1 MAKAVGYFKR
11 LAQALGPDGDV
22 EQALEASRRLA
33 NAEATRRAL
42 QESVEATST
51 SCAASQAVPV
61 AVTAQAVPVV
71 VTARP
76 VEAER
81 ELEEALRLSLA
92 EDERERRRRSLEA
105 ETLAWGSKQFGEVSC
120 SLDNDELAEV
130 CKASLLQS
138 IEDEQL
144 RLLQVPCSGVPST
157 MRASQTSSSSSL
169 RSVEVSAEGVNR
181 DTVFVEDPNSR
192 EKDRTPAD
200 EDLCDVV
207 EHTVKAI
214 MESEVIRVRVS
225 WRRDASNDEALQA
238 VVKAVH
244 TGFGTRLA
252 TDGEAATQMALRY
265 EDDDGEMCRL
275 TALTLED
282 CLDISSNMVKLF
294 VERVP
299 LEARADR
306 SVSLEVQ
313 DSAEVQAD
321 ETSLSAVMSVDSG
334 HRAITVEAAADAC
347 KGPLCVEEASSS
359 ETASLVVTV
368 EARKVAGEA
377 VACDVAEDFGA
388 VLLREEIDKEEAVVA
403 ALLVDDE
410 EVPPREEVTVVPP
423 CHDLESCDDEEA
435 WTLVPSY
442 TEQEVEDAKSPSEQ
456 RS

>member
-33 NAEATRRAL
+33 NAEATRKAL

-61 AVTAQAVPVV
+61 AVTAQVVPVV

-76 VEAER
+76 VEAEP

-120 SLDNDELAEV
+120 SLDNDELAQA

-138 IEDEQL
+138 IEEEQL

-157 MRASQTSSSSSL
+157 MGASQTSSSSSL

-181 DTVFVEDPNSR
+181 DTVSVEDPNSR
-192 EKDRTPAD
+192 EKDQKQAD
-200 EDLCDVV
+200 EDVCDMV
-207 EHTVKAI
+207 EHTLKAI
-214 MESEVIRVRVS
+214 MESEVIRLRVS
-225 WRRDASNDEALQA
+225 WRRDASSDEALQA

-244 TGFGTRLA
+244 TGFGTRLE
-252 TDGEAATQMALRY
+252 TDGEAATQIALRY

-299 LEARADR
+299 LDARADR

-313 DSAEVQAD
+313 DSAEVHAPH

-334 HRAITVEAAADAC
+334 HRANKVEAAADVC

-359 ETASLVVTV
+359 ETASTVVTV
-368 EARKVAGEA
+368 EARHVAGEA

-403 ALLVDDE
+403 SLLVD
-410 EVPPREEVTVVPP
+410 EVPSREEVTAVPP

-442 TEQEVEDAKSPSEQ
+442 TEQEVEDEKSPSEQ

>member
-1 MAKAVGYFKR
+1 M
-11 LAQALGPDGDV
+11 
-22 EQALEASRRLA
+22 EASRRLA

-238 VVKAVH
+238 ESCDQLFFVFVIFFPDFFILDVGGACGVSQSDRLSSKQCTLGLVQDWPPTVKQRLRWH
-244 TGFGTRLA
+244 FGTKMMMASVQAYSADPGRLFGHFEQHGETLRGASA
-252 TDGEAATQMALRY
+252 T
-265 EDDDGEMCRL
+265 
-275 TALTLED
+275 
-282 CLDISSNMVKLF
+282 
-294 VERVP
+294 
-299 LEARADR
+299 EARADR

-377 VACDVAEDFGA
+377 VACDVAE
-388 VLLREEIDKEEAVVA
+388 EI
-403 ALLVDDE
+403 
-410 EVPPREEVTVVPP
+410 
-423 CHDLESCDDEEA
+423 C
-435 WTLVPSY
+435 
-442 TEQEVEDAKSPSEQ
+442 EQI
-456 RS
+456 

>member
-1 MAKAVGYFKR
+1 MG
-11 LAQALGPDGDV
+11 
-22 EQALEASRRLA
+22 
-33 NAEATRRAL
+33 
-42 QESVEATST
+42 
-51 SCAASQAVPV
+51 
-61 AVTAQAVPVV
+61 
-71 VTARP
+71 
-76 VEAER
+76 
-81 ELEEALRLSLA
+81 
-92 EDERERRRRSLEA
+92 
-105 ETLAWGSKQFGEVSC
+105 
-120 SLDNDELAEV
+120 
-130 CKASLLQS
+130 
-138 IEDEQL
+138 
-144 RLLQVPCSGVPST
+144 
-157 MRASQTSSSSSL
+157 
-169 RSVEVSAEGVNR
+169 
-181 DTVFVEDPNSR
+181 
-192 EKDRTPAD
+192 
-200 EDLCDVV
+200 
-207 EHTVKAI
+207 
-214 MESEVIRVRVS
+214 ESEVIRVRVS

-334 HRAITVEAAADAC
+334 HRAITEEAA
-347 KGPLCVEEASSS
+347 SS
-359 ETASLVVTV
+359 ETESLVVTV